1 MGWGNASNVSTTNLD
16 NANDDPSLARNDL
29 YLALLELAAVI
40 NGRDTSNGV
49 CGLDASSLVPNTR
62 LPNTLISSSGNNLTL
77 TPNTG
82 RVTINDII
90 KLAPQTVNDLES
102 LTVQAGDIA
111 YCSNGD
117 SGSPCIAVSLGI
129 TDSSGLAEWYRI
141 SLGSIISA
149 T

>member
-1 MGWGNASNVSTTNLD
+1 MGWGNAGNVSTTNLD

-29 YLALLELAAVI
+29 YLALIELAAVI

-49 CGLDASSLVPNTR
+49 CPLDASSLVPNTK
-62 LPNTLISSSGNNLTL
+62 LPNTLISSSANDLTL

-82 RVTINDII
+82 RVTVNDIL
-90 KLAPQTVNDLES
+90 KLNPQTVNDLEN

-117 SGSPCIAVSLGI
+117 AGSPCLAVSLGI

-141 SLGSIISA
+141 SLGSLISA

>member
-1 MGWGNASNVSTTNLD
+1 MGWGNASNISTTNLD

-40 NGRDTSNGV
+40 GGRNTSNGV
-49 CGLDASSLVPNTR
+49 CPLDASTKVPNTN

-82 RVTINDII
+82 RVIINDIL
-90 KLAPQTVNDLES
+90 KLNPKTVSELEA

-117 SGSPCIAVSLGI
+117 AGSPCIAVSLGI